1 MKRLG
6 SIAAL
11 ALIPLVGCV
20 KKDDGGLSN
29 TEARSA
35 GDALANGIEDSALGF
50 GKVSEGMAA
59 DGTCVTP
66 SGDAADPDM
75 DNIPNNAKLTYNC
88 TGMLFG
94 FTGTLTGTLGVVDDQ
109 PNAIAWAFTG
119 MSDLN
124 ASLTGPDGASIVRDW
139 SGKIVASQASPVGPF
154 KTQRTLDVTTV
165 FTDRRG
171 AKLTVTED
179 NDWAVT
185 FTPMA
190 TWTPGSLIVTGKV
203 SATGSWNIT
212 VGEHAATATIA
223 TPTPLTLD
231 PACASRITAGTV
243 TGSYVDDAENNGTI
257 TVTWTGCGVKT
268 VVRN

>member
-1 MKRLG
+1 MNRIG
-6 SIAAL
+6 SLIAL
-11 ALIPLVGCV
+11 ALIPMVGCV
-20 KKDDGGLSN
+20 KKDDGGFSSS
-29 TEARSA
+29 EIRSA
-35 GDALANGIEDSALGF
+35 GEALANGIEDSALGF
-50 GKVSEGMAA
+50 GKVNEGMAA

-75 DNIPNNAKLTYNC
+75 DNIPNNAKLNYNC

-94 FTGTLTGTLGVVDDQ
+94 VTGTLTGTLGVVDDQ
-109 PNAIAWAFTG
+109 PGAVAWAFTG

-124 ASLTGPDGASIVRDW
+124 ASLTGPDGGSITRDW
-139 SGKIVASQASPVGPF
+139 NGKIVASQSSAAGPF

-165 FTDRRG
+165 FKDRKG
-171 AKLTVTED
+171 ASVTVTED
-179 NDWAVT
+179 NDWSVT
-185 FTPMA
+185 FTPMV

-212 VGEHAATATIA
+212 VGEHAATATLA

-231 PACASRITAGTV
+231 PNCASRITAGTV
-243 TGSYVDDAENNGTI
+243 TASYVDDAENNGTI
-257 TVTWTGCGVKT
+257 TVTWSSCGVNT